1 MKKQRIFQQLPTS
14 KAYRLLESGPIV
26 LVATGDGKQHNVM
39 TMGFHMMLQHEP
51 PLVGCVIGP
60 WDFIYQTLR
69 ESGECMLAQPTVELA
84 KTVTKIGNC
93 SGSEID
99 KFKTFGL
106 TSISVETVASP
117 LIRECLANLECKVAD
132 TDMVE
137 RYNLFILEVTK
148 IWVDTE
154 KHEKR
159 LLHHAG
165 DGAFI
170 VDGERVDM
178 REHMT
183 RWHYRMD

>member
-1 MKKQRIFQQLPTS
+1 MKRMHAFKQLPAS
-14 KAYRLLESGPIV
+14 KAYRLLESGPVV
-26 LVATGDGKQHNVM
+26 LVVTGDGNQHNVM

-51 PLVGCVIGP
+51 PLVACVIGP
-60 WDFIYQTLR
+60 WDFSYRALCET
-69 ESGECMLAQPTVELA
+69 GECVPALPTIELA
-84 KTVTKIGNC
+84 EQVTKIGNC
-93 SGSEID
+93 SGSDID
-99 KFKTFGL
+99 KFKEFGL
-106 TSISVETVASP
+106 TALPAATGAAH
-117 LIRECLANLECKVAD
+117 LIGECLANLECKVVD

-137 RYNLFILEVTK
+137 RYNLFILGVKK

-170 VDGERVDM
+170 VDGETVDM

-183 RWHYRMD
+183 RWRYLMD